1 MVQVSFKKKGL
12 NGIMSKFVEFRQQ
25 LPYAYDYQI
34 TIEKTPGYFRTVK
47 APKKVFKMNPSIK
60 LILIVRNPVT
70 RIVSHYTHLLTRNKS
85 YHNDLNRLANKSK
98 HFEELVFH
106 KNGSVKIKDKGF
118 DTIKFSTTLVYD
130 SLYSIHFENW
140 LKYFPINQIHVV
152 NGEEFIK
159 NPFKEIK
166 KVEEF
171 LSLSPFITE
180 KDFIYNPIKRFYCL
194 KRKKNKNTMKCLQ
207 KSKGRIHPEIDSSL
221 LEKLKKFFKPFDQK
235 FFFLI
240 QQKPFWI

>member
-34 TIEKTPGYFRTVK
+34 TIEKTPGYFRTVE
-47 APKKVFKMNPSIK
+47 APKRVFEMNPSIK

-70 RIVSHYTHLLTRNKS
+70 RIVSHFTHLLTKELPYDPNKYES
-85 YHNDLNRLANKSK
+85 ESK
-98 HFEELVFH
+98 FFEDLVFY
-106 KNGSVKIKDKGF
+106 KNGSVKIKDKDF
-118 DTIKFSTTLVYD
+118 DTIKFKTTLIYD
-130 SLYSIHFENW
+130 SLYSIHLENW
-140 LKYFPINQIHVV
+140 LQYFPINQIHVV
-152 NGEEFIK
+152 DGEEFIK

-171 LSLSPFITE
+171 LGLSPFINE
-180 KDFIYNPIKRFYCL
+180 NDFIYNPNKKFYCF
-194 KRKKNKNTMKCLQ
+194 KRKNNKNSMKCLQ
-207 KSKGRIHPEIDSSL
+207 KSKGRVHPEIESNL
-221 LEKLKKFFKPFDQK
+221 LEKLKEFLKPFDQK